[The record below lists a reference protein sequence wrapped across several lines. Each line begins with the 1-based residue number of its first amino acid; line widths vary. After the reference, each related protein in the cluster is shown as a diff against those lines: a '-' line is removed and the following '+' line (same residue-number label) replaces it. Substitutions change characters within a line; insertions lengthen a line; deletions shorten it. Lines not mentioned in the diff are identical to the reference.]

1 VVDWIDKPIDQARL
15 ISAVKTATRAGLP
28 GGNRPRIL
36 HIEDDRDLVQV
47 VAALLA
53 EAAQVSSAR
62 TVKEALARLEQEK
75 FDLILLDVELPDS
88 TSASLPAL
96 LNNPAL
102 GTIPVVVFSG
112 QEIDP
117 EISRKIAAGLIKAR
131 TTNRELL
138 NTIQTIFDRLEI
150 SADQADLNPIS

>member
-1 VVDWIDKPIDQARL
+1 
-15 ISAVKTATRAGLP
+15 
-28 GGNRPRIL
+28 
-36 HIEDDRDLVQV
+36 
-47 VAALLA
+47 
-53 EAAQVSSAR
+53 
-62 TVKEALARLEQEK
+62 LEQEK

-150 SADQADLNPIS
+150 TADQADLNPIS